1 MDRLKELAI
10 AQMKAGETVWFGSD
24 VGQVSNRKA
33 GILATDVYDFEAG
46 MDIHL
51 TRRQGGSLG
60 LCRKS
65 HDTRYGLDR
74 G

>member
-33 GILATDVYDFEAG
+33 GILATDVYDLKQAWTF
-46 MDIHL
+46 I
-51 TRRQGGSLG
+51 
-60 LCRKS
+60 
-65 HDTRYGLDR
+65 
-74 G
+74 